1 MLGPAFPALVPHYCV
16 LFYRFSEDPT
26 GVLVFQFFWCPTK
39 VLLGPRIPV
48 FWYAVSYTQI
58 LVWAKFIM
66 LNNLMTHF
74 LG

>member
-1 MLGPAFPALVPHYCV
+1 MWQLKIVFYFNIYENMVPY
-16 LFYRFSEDPT
+16 LFKFITAPYQFKNFSRRLFFLH
-26 GVLVFQFFWCPTK
+26 LVF
-39 VLLGPRIPV
+39 
-48 FWYAVSYTQI
+48 YTEI